1 MIENRYRTSHIEA
14 LELRRLL
21 AASVDGSG
29 ILQVSGTEANDS
41 IVVSAVGANTQVV
54 VNGGAAQS
62 FATSSIKGANI
73 QALGGNDVII
83 ITTALPLCAVF
94 GGAGNDKIAGGD
106 GNETLNGNA
115 GKDQIDGG
123 LGNDKLNGNGG
134 NDKLFGGAGGDRLYG
149 GAGNDYLDGGSSG
162 DKLYGQAGMDTM
174 LGQSGDDNLQAY
186 DTEVDQVFGGTGADS
201 GIVDSKDVR
210 GSIEQ
215 IAVI

>member
-1 MIENRYRTSHIEA
+1 MPEREANRSHVEP

-29 ILQVSGTEANDS
+29 VLQVSGTAANDS
-41 IVVSAVGANTQVV
+41 IVVSAAAAQVLV
-54 VNGGAAQS
+54 VINGGAAQS
-62 FATSSIKGANI
+62 FAATSVKGANI
-73 QALGGNDVII
+73 QGLDGNDVIV
-83 ITTALPLCAVF
+83 ITADLPLCTVF
-94 GGAGNDKIAGGD
+94 GGTGNDKIAGGD

-134 NDKLFGGAGGDRLYG
+134 NDKLFGTAGGDRLYG

-186 DTEVDQVFGGTGADS
+186 DTEADQVFGGTGVDS

-215 IAVI
+215 VAVI